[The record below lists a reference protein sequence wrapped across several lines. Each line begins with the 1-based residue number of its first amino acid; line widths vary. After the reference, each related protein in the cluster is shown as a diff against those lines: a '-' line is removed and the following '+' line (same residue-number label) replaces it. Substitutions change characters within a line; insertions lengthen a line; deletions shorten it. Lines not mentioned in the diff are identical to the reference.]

1 MSRHDLARNRQPDS
15 RPGNLFGGA
24 PPPEPVK
31 DVRQLI
37 CGDTGFG
44 VGHVQHRLALLSD
57 LTNMASGTLTPA
69 QKTSLAA
76 MAEEEKLAHDFY
88 VTFAGVSAP
97 EVLAVYT
104 HLLARVPAPPRGIRR
119 LITGLTILATSG
131 SGDRVRTFQ
140 FDLYTPLGMLSSMEP
155 TATSSSSPSPQ
166 SAVAISLFQRLRGV
180 FGGSPTDGSL
190 GSKIKG
196 ERALEV
202 VRGGASLL
210 DVRESSEWRSGHAPG
225 AIHVPLGDIDKAPR
239 RLPKGRPVVVM
250 CASGIAVSKL
260 ITSSCLNKPER

>member
-1 MSRHDLARNRQPDS
+1 MAQRTASVDAAYAAARTVEKTDIADLNKA
-15 RPGNLFGGA
+15 
-24 PPPEPVK
+24 K
-31 DVRQLI
+31 
-37 CGDTGFG
+37 TG
-44 VGHVQHRLALLSD
+44 L
-57 LTNMASGTLTPA
+57 
-69 QKTSLAA
+69 
-76 MAEEEKLAHDFY
+76 
-88 VTFAGVSAP
+88 SAP
-97 EVLAVYT
+97 DVLAVYT

-119 LITGLTILATSG
+119 LFTGLTILATSG

-166 SAVAISLFQRLRGV
+166 SAVATSLFQRLRGV

-250 CASGIAVSKL
+250 CASGMRSRTAAKQLRSLGYDAASLSGGIAGWQRAGGE
-260 ITSSCLNKPER
+260 IR